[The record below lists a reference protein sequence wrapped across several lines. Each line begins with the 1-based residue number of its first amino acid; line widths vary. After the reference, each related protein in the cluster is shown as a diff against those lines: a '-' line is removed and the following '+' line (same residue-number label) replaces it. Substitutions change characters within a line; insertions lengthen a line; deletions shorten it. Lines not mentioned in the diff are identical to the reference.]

1 MSRLSL
7 RQRVAAAALVLVAL
21 AFCVLD
27 LAGAPLADAHG
38 GVRGM
43 LGSLYRGTDTVLG
56 PVRRAATGGTDAD
69 ATLQQQ
75 NADLRRQ
82 NAALQQQLSDAAAVK
97 GLDALGTTLGAEV
110 HPARVVALTPGQGFE
125 WTVTI
130 SAGSDDGVLVDQT
143 VVSGDALVGRVL
155 HVDRATSV
163 VLLAAD
169 PGGGVGVRLDRSAQL
184 GVVTG
189 RGSAGLVLTPL
200 DPGADV
206 RKGDLLRTGPA
217 GATTFV
223 AGLRVG
229 TVTAVTHRA
238 DGSTTATVA
247 PAVSPTSLDVV
258 GVVMTAPP
266 TSQASAR

>member
-1 MSRLSL
+1 MSRLSA
-7 RQRVAAAALVLVAL
+7 RQRIAAATLLVVAL

-27 LAGAPLADAHG
+27 LAGAPLAGARG
-38 GVRGM
+38 GVRGVF
-43 LGSLYRGTDTVLG
+43 GSLYRGTDAALG
-56 PVRRAATGGTDAD
+56 PVRRAVTGGSDAGV
-69 ATLQQQ
+69 ALQTQ

-82 NAALQQQLSDAAAVK
+82 NAALRQQLAGAGDIAA
-97 GLDALGTTLGAEV
+97 LDALGTTLGAPV
-110 HPARVVALTPGQGFE
+110 RAARVVALAPGQGFE

-130 SAGSDDGVLVDQT
+130 SLGGDAGVRVDQT
-143 VVSGDALVGRVL
+143 VVAGDALVGRVL
-155 HVDRATSV
+155 HVDRGTSV

-169 PGGGVGVRLDRSAQL
+169 PGGGVGVRLERSAQL

-189 RGSAGLVLTPL
+189 RGTAGLTLTPL

-206 RKGDLLRTGPA
+206 RVGDVLRTGPA

-229 TVTAVTHRA
+229 TVTTVTHQA
-238 DGSTTATVA
+238 DGATAATVT
-247 PAVSPTSLDVV
+247 PAVSPTALDVV

-266 TSQASAR
+266 TSQAAAR

>member
-7 RQRVAAAALVLVAL
+7 RQRIAAAALVFVAL

-27 LAGAPLADAHG
+27 LAGAPLSDAHG

-43 LGSLYRGTDTVLG
+43 FGSLYRGTDAVLG
-56 PVRRAATGGTDAD
+56 PVRRAASSGGASDAD
-69 ATLQQQ
+69 LQAQ
-75 NADLRRQ
+75 NAALQRQ
-82 NAALQQQLSDAAAVK
+82 NAELQQQLSDAAAVK
-97 GLDALGTTLGAEV
+97 GLDALGTTLGAPV
-110 HPARVVALTPGQGFE
+110 HTARVVALAAGQGFE

-130 SAGSDDGVLVDQT
+130 SAGRDDGVQVNQT

-155 HVDRATSV
+155 HVDATTST

-169 PGGGVGVRLDRSAQL
+169 PGGGVGVRLERSSQL

-189 RGSAGLVLTPL
+189 RGTAGLTLTPL
-200 DPGADV
+200 DPGAEVRTGDV
-206 RKGDLLRTGPA
+206 LRTGPA

-229 TVTAVTHRA
+229 TVTAVSHKA
-238 DGSTTATVA
+238 DGTTTATVT

-258 GVVMTAPP
+258 GVVMATPAAA
-266 TSQASAR
+266 QAAAR

>member
-1 MSRLSL
+1 MSRLSG
-7 RQRVAAAALVLVAL
+7 RQRIAAAALVLVAL

-38 GVRGM
+38 GVRGIF
-43 LGSLYRGTDTVLG
+43 GSLYRGTDTVLG
-56 PVRRAATGGTDAD
+56 PVRRAGSGGDDAD
-69 ATLQQQ
+69 AALQTQ

-82 NAALQQQLSDAAAVK
+82 NAELQQRLADTTATK
-97 GLDALGTTLGAEV
+97 GLDTVASTLGAPV
-110 HPARVVALTPGQGFE
+110 HAARVVALAPGQGFE

-130 SAGSDDGVLVDQT
+130 SAGADDGVEVDQT

-155 HVDRATSV
+155 HVDSTTSV

-169 PGGGVGVRLDRSAQL
+169 PGGGVGVRLERSSQL

-189 RGSAGLVLTPL
+189 RGTAGLTLTPL

-206 RKGDLLRTGPA
+206 RTGDVLRTGPA

-229 TVTAVTHRA
+229 TVTAVAHKA
-238 DGSTTATVA
+238 DGGTTATVE

-258 GVVMTAPP
+258 GVVMTTP
-266 TSQASAR
+266 TGSQAAAR